1 MILTLVTLLLE
12 AAYLATAL
20 PAGGSGGS
28 RGGSGGGSRG
38 GGSKSGSGG
47 SKSSSGGSGSSGS
60 SGSGY
65 RYNNGYRGGRSSG
78 PLSKGGKIALAVV
91 FGVIGLIVLIV
102 VIYIVTKKLKSR
114 SRERKLRDE
123 LIPEKQ
129 SLASSHRTS
138 FDEPASLS
146 YNPGHTQAAVHPVL
160 NPTSNSELTSAVMAG
175 EGSKAGH
182 GQDGAGDG
190 SRGGVGSVAWD
201 ARALAAIS
209 HGMSN
214 EAHRQ
219 G

>member
-1 MILTLVTLLLE
+1 MSFALVTLLLE
-12 AAYLATAL
+12 AAYLAAAL
-20 PAGGSGGS
+20 PVPAGGSGGS

-38 GGSKSGSGG
+38 GSSGG
-47 SKSSSGGSGSSGS
+47 SKGGSSGGSSGS
-60 SGSGY
+60 SGKSGSGY
-65 RYNNGYRGGRSSG
+65 KYNNGYRGGSSG
-78 PLSKGGKIALAVV
+78 PLSKGAKIALAVV
-91 FGVIGLIVLIV
+91 FGIVGLIILIV

-123 LIPEKQ
+123 LTPEEQ
-129 SLASSHRTS
+129 SLASSHKTS
-138 FDEPASLS
+138 FDEPGNLS

-160 NPTSNSELTSAVMAG
+160 NPTSNAELTSAVMAG

-182 GQDGAGDG
+182 GQEGAENG
-190 SRGGVGSVAWD
+190 SRGGVGPVAWD
-201 ARALAAIS
+201 SRALAAIS